1 MAQFIELDLDQGA
14 DFTVDL
20 DLIKDEFKC
29 YNAPR

>member
-20 DLIKDEFKC
+20 DLIKDVVVTC
-29 YNAPR
+29 LM

>member
-20 DLIKDEFKC
+20 DLIKDGSLLV
-29 YNAPR
+29 